1 MGIGV
6 EVGQVWQHNNSGND
20 YVVKCTN
27 MRFKDTS
34 GKWIDGI
41 LYAPMYE
48 SNWECFVRSVDDFLA
63 SFTLVK

>member
-6 EVGQVWQHNNSGND
+6 EVGQVWLHIKSGNI

-27 MRFKDTS
+27 MRFKDTTD
-34 GKWIDGI
+34 KWVDGI

>member
-1 MGIGV
+1 MGIKT
-6 EVGQVWQHNNSGND
+6 GQVWQHTKSGNN
-20 YVVKCTN
+20 YVIKCTN
-27 MRFKDTS
+27 MRFKDKT
-34 GKWIDGI
+34 GKWFDGI

>member
-1 MGIGV
+1 MG
-6 EVGQVWQHNNSGND
+6 EAKVGQVWIHNKSGNR

-27 MRFKDTS
+27 MRFKDS
-34 GKWIDGI
+34 SDKWVDGI

-48 SNWECFVRSVDDFLA
+48 SNWECFVRSVDDFID

>member
-1 MGIGV
+1 MGIKA
-6 EVGQVWQHNNSGND
+6 GQVWHHTKSGNN

-27 MRFKDTS
+27 MRFKDTTD
-34 GKWIDGI
+34 KWVDGI

-63 SFTLVK
+63 SFTLVE

>member
-6 EVGQVWQHNNSGND
+6 EVGQVWQHTKSGNN

-27 MRFKDTS
+27 MRFKDTTD
-34 GKWIDGI
+34 KWVDGI

-63 SFTLVK
+63 SFTLVE